1 MVIPSVSSFILI
13 MTMILAWM
21 NHYTSAISLVSKKK
35 SSFRLFSKASEKWG
49 LGAVPGNNFS
59 FLSPKLVIGRG
70 IALKSMTEAMKDL
83 KLFRPFIIT
92 GRKGFSRYET
102 LLNAGLSSYIS
113 LDSVPRFAIN
123 GEPTVEDAIACTEQ
137 VIAAKCDVI
146 ISLGGGSSI
155 DLAKAVAALVTNRD
169 GIYEYLE
176 IIGKGKAIQNKPLPH
191 ICIPTTAGTGSECT
205 KNAVLKSKKEGRK
218 VSIRHDMMLPTVS
231 IIDPML
237 TISCSPSIT
246 AYVGLDTLCQLIEP
260 FTSNQP
266 NPFTD
271 SLAREG
277 ISRASRSL
285 RTAFLKGD
293 DVEAREDLAIAS
305 ALGGLC
311 LANSKLG
318 AVHGFASVIGGMF
331 DEAPH
336 GAVCACL
343 MPATFR
349 MSVKRLTDAASAG
362 DFDGKLKLDRFTEV
376 ATIITGSKEASAYD
390 GIAWIENLVKDLN
403 VPTLSKLC
411 PGLNGSHVKEIVDG
425 TIIASSTKG
434 NPVKFSEAELNGIIL
449 EVI

>member
-1 MVIPSVSSFILI
+1 
-13 MTMILAWM
+13 MIALR
-21 NHYTSAISLVSKKK
+21 NQYTSAIYLVSKKK
-35 SSFRLFSKASEKWG
+35 IFRLFSANEKWG
-49 LGAVPGNNFS
+49 LGAVAGNNFS
-59 FLSPKLVIGRG
+59 FLSPKLVVGRG
-70 IALKSMTEAMKDL
+70 IALKSMKDAMKEL
-83 KLFRPFIIT
+83 KVSRPFIIT
-92 GRKGFSRYET
+92 GKTGFSRYRS
-102 LLNAGLSSYIS
+102 LLSEGVSSYNL
-113 LDSVPRFAIN
+113 LDSVPRFAIT
-123 GEPTVEDAIACTEQ
+123 GEPTVEDVVACTEQ
-137 VIAAKCDVI
+137 AIAAKCDVI
-146 ISLGGGSSI
+146 ISVGGGSSI
-155 DLAKAVAALVTNRD
+155 DLAKAVAALVTNRED
-169 GIYEYLE
+169 IYEYLE
-176 IIGKGKAIQNKPLPH
+176 VIGNGKAIQSKPLPH

-205 KNAVLKSKKEGRK
+205 KNAVLKSVKEGRK

-246 AYVGLDTLCQLIEP
+246 AHVGLDTLCQLIEP

-277 ISRASRSL
+277 ITRAARSL
-285 RTAFLKGD
+285 KTAFLKGD
-293 DVEAREDLAIAS
+293 DVEAREDLALAS

-349 MSVKRLTDAASAG
+349 MNVKRLTDAASSG
-362 DFDGKLKLDRFTEV
+362 DIDGKLKLDRFTEV
-376 ATIITGSKEASAYD
+376 AMIITGNSEASAYD
-390 GIAWIENLVKDLN
+390 GIAWIENLVKDLQ
-403 VPTLSKLC
+403 VPALSKLC
-411 PGLNGSHVKEIVDG
+411 SGLNVSHVKEIVDG
-425 TIIASSTKG
+425 TIVASSTKG
-434 NPVKFSEAELNGIIL
+434 NPVKLSEDNLREIIL